1 MITQHGNE
9 RNMPSFHLLMFIF
22 AKHNTEAPLQ
32 TICSTKVVLCATL
45 VRTFFDRSRPQWS
58 LILILYFSKI
68 GILSYSDS
76 KCDKFVEIGLFLGTL
91 PQKNNSDIRSDCC

>member
-45 VRTFFDRSRPQWS
+45 VRTFFYRSHPQWS

-68 GILSYSDS
+68 CILLYIDLR
-76 KCDKFVEIGLFLGTL
+76 CDNVVEIGLFLGTL
-91 PQKNNSDIRSDCC
+91 SQENN